1 MTSMT
6 WAQVCARRLDR
17 HGLSAPLRGG
27 PADVVS
33 SVAGTHAPVLSS
45 AELSI
50 ALRLPAATRETVRA
64 ALWDDRTLVKTFG
77 PRGTVHLLPTAELP
91 AWIAALSSVPMS
103 VPSLPEPIRMTCE
116 QTEQVLAAIEDA
128 VRGTALTID
137 ELSDAVVAATGSW
150 AGDLVMEAFQG
161 KWPRWRQA
169 LHLAGM
175 RGLVCFGPNRG
186 RTASNVR
193 SASSAKPTYTAPP
206 TTGRAP
212 ADPVAWLLRRYLHAF
227 GPSTPARFANWL
239 TVPDA
244 WARDV
249 FRSADLSPVAVDGE
263 TAWVAAGDTAAPE
276 EPPRGLRLLPYFDT
290 YAYAVGNDR
299 VRLNPGLAATR
310 AKGNFQVL
318 LVDGVVGGL
327 WHQKR
332 SGRRVALTVEPFI
345 RMTTARRRELD
356 EQVDRVAT
364 ILDATPELTIGEVTV
379 GGHA

>member
-1 MTSMT
+1 MGSVSAMTTLT
-6 WAQVCARRLDR
+6 WTQVCARRLDR
-17 HGLSAPLRGG
+17 HGLSVPLSGG

-33 SVAGTHAPVLSS
+33 AVAGTHGQVLTA

-50 ALRLPAATRETVRA
+50 ALRLPDATRETVRS
-64 ALWDDRTLVKTFG
+64 ALWESGELVKTFG
-77 PRGTVHLLPTAELP
+77 LRGTVHLLPTAELP
-91 AWIAALSSVPMS
+91 HWFAALAAVPLRT
-103 VPSLPEPIRMTCE
+103 PSLPEHIRMTCE
-116 QTEQVLAAIEDA
+116 QTDLVLDAIADA

-137 ELSDAVVAATGSW
+137 ELTDAVVAATGSW
-150 AGDLVMEAFQG
+150 AGDPVMEAFQG
-161 KWPRWRQA
+161 KWPRWRQV

-186 RTASNVR
+186 RKT
-193 SASSAKPTYTAPP
+193 TYTSPP
-206 TTGRAP
+206 AVPGEP
-212 ADPVAWLLRRYLHAF
+212 SDPVAWLLDRYLHAF
-227 GPSTPARFANWL
+227 GPSTPERFANWL
-239 TVPDA
+239 NAPEA

-249 FRSADLSPVAVDGE
+249 FKSADLEPVTVDGE
-263 TAWVAAGDTAAPE
+263 AQWVSAGDTAVPD

-299 VRLNPGLAATR
+299 TRLNPGRAATR

-332 SGRRVALTVEPFI
+332 SGRRVELTVEPFI
-345 RMTTARRRELD
+345 DLTRRRRQELD
-356 EQVDRVAT
+356 EQVDRIAT
-364 ILDATPELTIGEVTV
+364 ILNATPTLTIGEVTV